1 MLSVLEVA
9 GEFRSLGTYWTVF
22 CYCHNRP
29 DQNMAKKKK
38 KKIKELQPNIKV
50 RLDGRTVIT
59 VRDPSKLDFWREKYP
74 KLEILEES

>member
-1 MLSVLEVA
+1 
-9 GEFRSLGTYWTVF
+9 
-22 CYCHNRP
+22 
-29 DQNMAKKKK
+29 MAKKKK